1 MSSVKTRIATFK
13 NGHGD
18 LIYRIEY
25 RYWFL
30 PIWFTHGGGD
40 QITEYESKVEAE
52 IDLERMKL
60 REKDRARIRV
70 KTT

>member
-1 MSSVKTRIATFK
+1 MKTRIATFK
-13 NGHGD
+13 NGLGQ

-30 PIWFTHGGGD
+30 PIWFTYGSGD
-40 QITEYESKVEAE
+40 QIAEFWYKDEAE
-52 IDLERMKL
+52 QELASLLAKKKRQT
-60 REKDRARIRV
+60 RVRV